1 MAIRKS
7 VLLPLMKKP
16 FLPRT
21 AVDMCSIIIACTLM
35 MGLSTRVL
43 GQAPGMLGTS
53 IRYGEQVPAEV
64 EQVYER
70 GLQFL
75 AQSQRKDG
83 DWSTDQQGSG
93 ITGLCVMAFL
103 AHGED
108 PNFGRYSQNIRRA
121 VKRIVERQNKKTGYV
136 GGSMYHHGF
145 AMLALSE
152 AYGAVDESLLWVGEN
167 PEDHSIGGA
176 LELAVRCAMTAQRE
190 NGVGGWRY
198 SPMAKDAD
206 TSVSGA
212 VLMGLL
218 AARNAGIE
226 VPDKTVDNALNYFKA
241 RTHSSGS
248 VDYTSSMGG
257 FSDSM
262 NRSAIATLV
271 YAIGKRKG
279 WKEFDSTL
287 SFVSGRI
294 DHKASSHPSYFRYY
308 MAQALFQGD
317 FDAWKNWKSKNNELI
332 RSMQRPDG
340 SITATYGETY
350 GTAMALLSLALEY
363 RFLPIY
369 ER

>member
-1 MAIRKS
+1 
-7 VLLPLMKKP
+7 
-16 FLPRT
+16 
-21 AVDMCSIIIACTLM
+21 
-35 MGLSTRVL
+35 
-43 GQAPGMLGTS
+43 MLGAMVSMIVWLNPLLVAQVPTFGPS
-53 IRYGEQVPAEV
+53 VRYGEKVPPEV
-64 EQVYER
+64 EQVYDR

-75 AQSQRKDG
+75 ASEQKKDG
-83 DWSTDQQGSG
+83 SWYGEQKGEG

-121 VKRIVERQNKKTGYV
+121 VRHIVEQQNLKTGYL

-152 AYGAVDESLLWVGEN
+152 AYGSLDETLLWGDEN
-167 PEDHSIGGA
+167 IEGRERTIGKT
-176 LELAVRCAMTAQRE
+176 LELAVRCSMTAQKK
-190 NGVGGWRY
+190 NGLGGWRY
-198 SPMAKDAD
+198 SPTASDAD

-226 VPDKTVDNALNYFKA
+226 VPDKVVDNALNYFKA
-241 RTHSSGS
+241 RTRSDGS
-248 VDYTSSMGG
+248 VDYSSSMGG

-271 YAIGKRKG
+271 YSIGKRKG
-279 WKEFDSTL
+279 WKEFESTL
-287 SFVSGRI
+287 GYIADRI

-317 FDAWKNWKSKNNELI
+317 FEAWKRWKEQNNQLI
-332 RSMQRPDG
+332 RTMQRPDG
-340 SITATYGETY
+340 SVDATYGKAY
-350 GTAMALLSLALEY
+350 GTSMALLSLALEY

>member
-1 MAIRKS
+1 MISR
-7 VLLPLMKKP
+7 LLIGVILLGM
-16 FLPRT
+16 T
-21 AVDMCSIIIACTLM
+21 AASFAQPTVIGPA
-35 MGLSTRVL
+35 V
-43 GQAPGMLGTS
+43 
-53 IRYGEQVPAEV
+53 RYGDRVPPEV
-64 EQVYER
+64 EQIYQR

-75 AQSQRKDG
+75 AQSQLNDG
-83 DWSTDQQGSG
+83 SWYAEQKGGG

-108 PNFGRYSQNIRRA
+108 PNFGRYSLNIRRA
-121 VKRIVERQNKKTGYV
+121 VRHIVEHQDAKTGYL

-145 AMLALSE
+145 GMLALAE
-152 AYGAVDESLLWVGEN
+152 AYGAIDETSLWGSDTLDKSQRSLGQ
-167 PEDHSIGGA
+167 A
-176 LELAVRCAMTAQRE
+176 LELAVRSAMTAQKK
-190 NGVGGWRY
+190 NGLGGWRY
-198 SPMAKDAD
+198 SPNATDAD

-226 VPDKTVDNALNYFKA
+226 VPDKVIDNALNYFKA
-241 RTHSSGS
+241 RTRSNGS
-248 VDYTSSMGG
+248 VDYSSSMGG

-262 NRSAIATLV
+262 NRSSIATLV

-279 WKEFDSTL
+279 WSEFGLTL
-287 SFVSGRI
+287 EFISDRL

-317 FDAWKNWKSKNNELI
+317 FEAWKRWKQENNQLV
-332 RSMQRPDG
+332 RSMQREDG
-340 SITATYGETY
+340 SVDATYGKAY
-350 GTAMALLSLALEY
+350 GTSMALLSLALEY

>member
-1 MAIRKS
+1 MNRCAKTGF
-7 VLLPLMKKP
+7 LLIL
-16 FLPRT
+16 
-21 AVDMCSIIIACTLM
+21 
-35 MGLSTRVL
+35 L
-43 GQAPGMLGTS
+43 GQCLHAQVPGIGS
-53 IRYGEQVPAEV
+53 AIRYGEQVPAEV
-64 EQVYER
+64 EQVYDR

-75 AQSQRKDG
+75 SQTQKQDG
-83 DWSTDQQGSG
+83 SWYAEQKGSA

-108 PNFGRYSQNIRRA
+108 PNFGRYSQNIRKGVRH
-121 VKRIVERQNKKTGYV
+121 IVEEQDTNTGYL

-145 AMLALSE
+145 AMLSLAE
-152 AYGAVDESLLWVGEN
+152 AYGAIDETLLWGSGQEAGR
-167 PEDHSIGGA
+167 ERSIGSA
-176 LELAVRCAMTAQRE
+176 LELAVRCSMTAQKK
-190 NGVGGWRY
+190 NGLGGWRY
-198 SPMAKDAD
+198 SPNASDAD

-226 VPDKTVDNALNYFKA
+226 VPDKVIDNALNYFRA
-241 RTHSSGS
+241 RTRSNGS
-248 VDYTSSMGG
+248 VDYSSSMGG

-262 NRSAIATLV
+262 NRSAITTLV
-271 YAIGKRKG
+271 YSIGKRKG
-279 WKEFDSTL
+279 WKEFDSTMTYI
-287 SFVSGRI
+287 SDRS

-317 FDAWKNWKSKNNELI
+317 FEAWKRWKAENNLLI
-332 RSMQRPDG
+332 RSLQRADG
-340 SITATYGETY
+340 SVDATYGKAY

>member
-1 MAIRKS
+1 MRISPNLNGRHVAA
-7 VLLPLMKKP
+7 VLLLLAAGNSP
-16 FLPRT
+16 
-21 AVDMCSIIIACTLM
+21 S
-35 MGLSTRVL
+35 LSQTPDF
-43 GQAPGMLGTS
+43 GSA
-53 IRYGEQVPAEV
+53 IRYGDKVPPEV

-75 AQSQRKDG
+75 AQSQLKDG
-83 DWSTDQQGSG
+83 SWYGEQKGPA
-93 ITGLCVMAFL
+93 ITSLCVMAFL

-108 PNFGRYSQNIRRA
+108 PNFGRYSQNIRRG
-121 VKRIVERQNKKTGYV
+121 VRKIVDGQNLNTGYL

-152 AYGAVDESLLWVGEN
+152 AYGAIDESLLWNESADGEN
-167 PEDHSIGGA
+167 RSIGGA
-176 LELAVRCAMTAQRE
+176 LELAVRCAITAQKK
-190 NGVGGWRY
+190 NGLGGWRY
-198 SPMAKDAD
+198 SPNASDAD

-226 VPDKTVDNALNYFKA
+226 VPDKVVDNALNYFKA
-241 RTHSSGS
+241 RTRSNGA
-248 VDYTSSMGG
+248 VDYSSSMGG

-279 WKEFDSTL
+279 WSEFVASLGYISDRL
-287 SFVSGRI
+287 
-294 DHKASSHPSYFRYY
+294 DHNASSHPNYFRYY
-308 MAQALFQGD
+308 MAQAMFQGD
-317 FDAWKNWKSKNNELI
+317 FEGWKRWKQENNQLI
-332 RSMQRPDG
+332 RSMQRADG
-340 SITATYGETY
+340 SIVATYGAAY
-350 GTAMALLSLALEY
+350 GTSMSLLSLALEY

>member
-1 MAIRKS
+1 MTSRSLVIA
-7 VLLPLMKKP
+7 VFLLLM
-16 FLPRT
+16 
-21 AVDMCSIIIACTLM
+21 VSTL
-35 MGLSTRVL
+35 
-43 GQAPGMLGTS
+43 QAQVPGFGPS
-53 IRYGEQVPAEV
+53 IRYGEKVPPEV

-70 GLQFL
+70 GLQYL
-75 AQSQRKDG
+75 AKQQKDDGSWYGGDQRG
-83 DWSTDQQGSG
+83 EG
-93 ITGLCVMAFL
+93 ITGLCIMAFL

-108 PNFGRYSQNIRRA
+108 PNFGRYSQNIRRG
-121 VKRIVERQNKKTGYV
+121 VRHVVQQQNLTTGYL

-152 AYGAVDESLLWVGEN
+152 AYGAIDETLLWGDDNLEGR
-167 PEDHSIGGA
+167 ERTIGKA
-176 LELAVRCAMTAQRE
+176 LELAVRCSMTAQKK
-190 NGVGGWRY
+190 NGLGGWRY
-198 SPMAKDAD
+198 SPSASDAD

-226 VPDKTVDNALNYFKA
+226 VPDKVIDNALNYFKA
-241 RTHSSGS
+241 RTRSDGS
-248 VDYTSSMGG
+248 VDYSSSMGG

-271 YAIGKRKG
+271 YSIGKRKG
-279 WKEFDSTL
+279 WSEFESTL
-287 SFVSGRI
+287 KYVGDRI

-317 FDAWKNWKSKNNELI
+317 FEGWKRWKEQNNQLI
-332 RSMQRPDG
+332 RTMQRADG
-340 SITATYGETY
+340 SVEATYGKAY
-350 GTAMALLSLALEY
+350 GTSMALLSLALEY

>member
-1 MAIRKS
+1 MHASFARGNRYFALPVHCGAVVLVCMSVMAS
-7 VLLPLMKKP
+7 AAFAQLP
-16 FLPRT
+16 
-21 AVDMCSIIIACTLM
+21 
-35 MGLSTRVL
+35 GL
-43 GQAPGMLGTS
+43 GPS
-53 IRYGEQVPAEV
+53 IRYGDKVPAEV

-75 AQSQRKDG
+75 AQSQKKDG
-83 DWSTDQQGSG
+83 SWYAEQKGSA
-93 ITGLCVMAFL
+93 INGLCVMAFL

-121 VKRIVERQNKKTGYV
+121 VRHIVEQQDLKTGYL

-145 AMLALSE
+145 AMLSLAE
-152 AYGAVDESLLWVGEN
+152 AYGAVDETLLWGDQSELGR
-167 PEDHSIGGA
+167 ERSIGAA
-176 LELAVRCAMTAQRE
+176 LELAVRCAMTAQTK
-190 NGVGGWRY
+190 NGLGGWRY
-198 SPMAKDAD
+198 SPNATDAD

-226 VPDKTVDNALNYFKA
+226 VPDKVIDNALDYFKA
-241 RTHSSGS
+241 RTRSNGA
-248 VDYTSSMGG
+248 VDYSSSMGG

-262 NRSAIATLV
+262 NRSAITTLV

-279 WKEFDSTL
+279 WTQFNATMNYIADRT
-287 SFVSGRI
+287 

-317 FDAWKNWKSKNNELI
+317 FEAWKRWKQDNNVLI
-332 RSMQRPDG
+332 RSLQRADG
-340 SITATYGETY
+340 SVDATYGKAY

>member
-1 MAIRKS
+1 MAYFGFELLNHMRFS
-7 VLLPLMKKP
+7 HLLPIL
-16 FLPRT
+16 L
-21 AVDMCSIIIACTLM
+21 AACTTAAAQ
-35 MGLSTRVL
+35 SPSL
-43 GQAPGMLGTS
+43 GPMV
-53 IRYGEQVPAEV
+53 RYGEQVPIEV
-64 EQVYER
+64 EETYER

-75 AQSQRKDG
+75 AQSQLKDG
-83 DWSTDQQGSG
+83 SWPAEQRGGG
-93 ITGLCVMAFL
+93 ITGLCLMAFL

-121 VKRIVERQNKKTGYV
+121 VENLIDRQDKRTGYI

-152 AYGAVDESLLWVGEN
+152 AYGAIDESLLTTPGESKK
-167 PEDHSIGGA
+167 PTIGES
-176 LELAVRCAMTAQRE
+176 LELAVRCAITAQRE
-190 NGVGGWRY
+190 NGLGGWRY
-198 SPMAKDAD
+198 SPTATDAD
-206 TSVSGA
+206 TSVTGA

-226 VPDKTVDNALNYFKA
+226 VPDKVIDNALSYFKA
-241 RTHSSGS
+241 RTRKDGS
-248 VDYTSSMGG
+248 VDYTSNMGG

-271 YAIGKRKG
+271 YSIGKRKH
-279 WKEFDSTL
+279 WEEFENTL
-287 SFVSGRI
+287 QFLSNRL

-317 FDAWKNWKSKNNELI
+317 VEAWKRWKKENNQRI
-332 RSMQRPDG
+332 RSLQRPDG
-340 SITATYGETY
+340 SIQATY
-350 GTAMALLSLALEY
+350 GTAYGTSMALLSLALEY

>member
-1 MAIRKS
+1 MTKIAF
-7 VLLPLMKKP
+7 VLL
-16 FLPRT
+16 
-21 AVDMCSIIIACTLM
+21 
-35 MGLSTRVL
+35 VL
-43 GQAPGMLGTS
+43 AWAGHSAAQVPGIGPS
-53 IRYGEQVPAEV
+53 IRYGDKVPPEV

-70 GLQFL
+70 GLLFL
-75 AQSQRKDG
+75 SQNQKKDG
-83 DWSTDQQGSG
+83 SWYSEQGGSG

-108 PNFGRYSQNIRRA
+108 PNFGRYSQNVRRA
-121 VKRIVERQNKKTGYV
+121 VRYIVENQNLKTGYL
-136 GGSMYHHGF
+136 GSSMYHHGF
-145 AMLALSE
+145 AMLSLAE
-152 AYGAVDESLLWVGEN
+152 AYGALDETLLWGDDFEAGR
-167 PEDHSIGGA
+167 ERSIGKA
-176 LELAVRCAMTAQRE
+176 LELAVRCAMTSQKK
-190 NGVGGWRY
+190 NGLGGWRY
-198 SPMAKDAD
+198 SPNASDAD

-226 VPDKTVDNALNYFKA
+226 VPDKVIDNALNYFKA
-241 RTHSSGS
+241 RTRSNGS
-248 VDYTSSMGG
+248 VDYSSSMGG

-271 YAIGKRKG
+271 YSIGKRKG
-279 WKEFDSTL
+279 WSEFGSTMEYIGDRL
-287 SFVSGRI
+287 

-317 FDAWKNWKSKNNELI
+317 FEAWKRWKQENNLLI
-332 RSMQRPDG
+332 RSLQRPDG
-340 SITATYGETY
+340 SVDATYGKPY

>member
-1 MAIRKS
+1 MIRFVS
-7 VLLPLMKKP
+7 ALMLFTLP
-16 FLPRT
+16 
-21 AVDMCSIIIACTLM
+21 STL
-35 MGLSTRVL
+35 L
-43 GQAPGMLGTS
+43 GQAPSFGPS
-53 IRYGEQVPAEV
+53 IRYGEKVPPEV

-75 AQSQRKDG
+75 AKEQKTDGSWYGGDQRG
-83 DWSTDQQGSG
+83 EG
-93 ITGLCVMAFL
+93 ISGLCIMAFL

-121 VKRIVERQNKKTGYV
+121 VRHVVEKQNLKTGYL

-152 AYGAVDESLLWVGEN
+152 AYGAIDETLLWGEDN
-167 PEDHSIGGA
+167 LKGRERTIGKA
-176 LELAVRCAMTAQRE
+176 LELAVRCAMTAQKK
-190 NGVGGWRY
+190 NGLGGWRY
-198 SPMAKDAD
+198 SPNASDAD

-226 VPDKTVDNALNYFKA
+226 VPDKVIDNALNYFKA
-241 RTHSSGS
+241 RTRSDGS
-248 VDYTSSMGG
+248 VDYSSSMGG

-271 YAIGKRKG
+271 YSIGKRKG
-279 WKEFDSTL
+279 WSEFESTMGYL
-287 SFVSGRI
+287 KGRL

-308 MAQALFQGD
+308 MAQAMFQGD
-317 FDAWKNWKSKNNELI
+317 FEKWKQWKEQNNQLI
-332 RSMQRPDG
+332 RTMQRADG
-340 SITATYGETY
+340 GVDATYGKAY
-350 GTAMALLSLALEY
+350 GTSMALLSLALEY